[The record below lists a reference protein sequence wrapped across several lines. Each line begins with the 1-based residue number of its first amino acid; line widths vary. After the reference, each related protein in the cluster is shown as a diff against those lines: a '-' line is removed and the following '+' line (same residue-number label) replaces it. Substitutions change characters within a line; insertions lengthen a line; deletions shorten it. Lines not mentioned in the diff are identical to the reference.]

1 MGKMSTR
8 LYVSTNE
15 ASFFNTNMMGCSS
28 SPPSEGSYIIGDF
41 FISTVQQ
48 QGVFGW
54 VCVESGSPGVWED
67 ICNIGDINESI
78 KQNQNN
84 IEDLRLRVEAAE
96 KIVNDLELSAGVDLL
111 TLEKTVNNAVIDIN
125 NHEEDI
131 LYLKSIDSEIKA
143 TVSNTQ
149 NIANSNKDNIASLTT
164 QVGLNDRDIDN
175 LKITNNEIKTN
186 VSATQNIANT
196 NKDNIASLTA
206 QVGLNDK
213 DIDTIRNLVTNLTN
227 ELNGLKSDLNLSDS
241 DITGIRN
248 QLSSITNTLNLI
260 EVKLNGAVTDIDIL
274 ESNFNNLS
282 GTGIQDISKSI
293 NDNKNNI
300 ANIEKN
306 VDNITNT
313 ITTLTKNVSDN
324 KTITATLE
332 TRINGYNEN
341 VVEITKLVNNNTTE
355 IEKNKTQI
363 NNHSTDISNLKHQHT
378 RQEQDIQSLE
388 NQLTGLNTTVG
399 GIESTISGLST
410 KVNTNIDSTNNIN
423 NELGLLKTKVDNDI
437 DNLATLK
444 SGFIHALTT
453 KGIPADSDDTWKQ
466 LFLYLVGITNVIT
479 YPCTKVTLNKNS
491 ISFSEIGQMAII
503 YASTVPENT
512 TDKVIWRSS
521 NESVASVSEGVVISN
536 GAGNC
541 IIYAKC
547 GNQEVSC
554 NINVNVV
561 VNTCKGMTLA
571 QNQLT
576 LYATGDSSQLT
587 AILEPEGCTDPITWS
602 SSNTSIATV
611 DSSGLVKPIN
621 VGNVT
626 ITAKCGA
633 YASTCQVRVV
643 TRHVCT
649 GLSFVID
656 SVTIGVGIA
665 SPGYYLAQYLR
676 VAPLVCTD
684 TVYWSSSNTRVATV
698 DSKGSVMPVS
708 IGETIITVN
717 CGSKEISI
725 PVYVEEDPL

>member
-1 MGKMSTR
+1 MSTR

-48 QGVFGW
+48 NGVFGW
-54 VCVESGSPGVWED
+54 VCVESGKPGVWED

-84 IEDLRLRVEAAE
+84 IEDLRTRVEAAE
-96 KIVNDLELSAGVDLL
+96 KIVKDLELSAGVDILA
-111 TLEKTVNNAVIDIN
+111 LEKNVNEAIRNITD
-125 NHEEDI
+125 HKEDI
-131 LYLKSIDSEIKA
+131 DYLKSVDSEIKI
-143 TVSNTQ
+143 N
-149 NIANSNKDNIASLTT
+149 
-164 QVGLNDRDIDN
+164 
-175 LKITNNEIKTN
+175 ITN
-186 VSATQNIANT
+186 TQNIANT
-196 NKDNIASLTA
+196 NKDNIASLTT

-306 VDNITNT
+306 VANINNT
-313 ITTLTKNVSDN
+313 ITTLTKDVSDN

-341 VVEITKLVNNNTTE
+341 VIEITSQVNTNTADIGKIKTDVNNN
-355 IEKNKTQI
+355 K
-363 NNHSTDISNLKHQHT
+363 TDITNLKHQHT
-378 RQEQDIQSLE
+378 NQEQDIQA
-388 NQLTGLNTTVG
+388 
-399 GIESTISGLST
+399 
-410 KVNTNIDSTNNIN
+410 IN

-479 YPCTKVTLNKNS
+479 YPCTKVTLNKTS

-512 TDKVIWRSS
+512 TDKVTWRSS

-547 GNQEVSC
+547 GDQEVSC

-561 VNTCKGMTLA
+561 VNTCKGLTLA

-602 SSNTSIATV
+602 SSDTSIATV

-626 ITAKCGA
+626 ITAKCGV

-649 GLSFVID
+649 GLRFVID
-656 SVTIGVGIA
+656 SVTIGIGIA

-676 VAPLVCTD
+676 VTPLACTD

-698 DSKGSVMPVS
+698 DSNGSVMPVS